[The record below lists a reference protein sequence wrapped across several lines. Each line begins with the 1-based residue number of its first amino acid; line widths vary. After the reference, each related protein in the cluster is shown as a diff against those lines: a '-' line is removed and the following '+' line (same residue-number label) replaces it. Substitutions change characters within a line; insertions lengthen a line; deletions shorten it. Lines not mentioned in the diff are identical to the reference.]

1 MSVLGGLAIS
11 IGLVASATLLA
22 VAARRIPKRLDAW
35 LDARM
40 DERNWQ

>member
-1 MSVLGGLAIS
+1 MNILGGLAIS
-11 IGLVASATLLA
+11 VGLVASATWLA
-22 VAARRIPKRLDAW
+22 VAARRFESW